1 MKALFQIMA
10 SNLEMKTDIAQSIWM
25 NRIRSQFYAHLMLEN
40 VLMIQRA
47 GLNIRHFEYDTN
59 IIDWDN

>member
-1 MKALFQIMA
+1 MA

>member
-1 MKALFQIMA
+1 
-10 SNLEMKTDIAQSIWM
+10 M

-47 GLNIRHFEYDTN
+47 GLAVRHFEYDN
-59 IIDWDN
+59 GIINWDE